1 MSEIRRL
8 PMALIVFGAA
18 ISAQSYTAPAGD
30 RPASRRSG
38 PSILP
43 GGRIIAPLGEE
54 YATGPGAFGIA
65 VSASGKTVVT
75 ADGGPFRYSFTVLER
90 ASREARW
97 QVRQVAAGSLEA
109 FEQSAPAGWHSVSL
123 GVALAGDRGIY
134 LAEGDSGRVVLFDSF
149 DERRRIFN
157 LNQGGFTDSFTGDL
171 ALDAAR
177 GILYVADQAN
187 FRVAAIDV
195 RSRQLVGSVRVGRLP
210 FAIALAPDAR
220 KLYVANCGMFEYHGL
235 AGAPD
240 AGLSFPAFGFPSAEA
255 VHGVA
260 QDGIAVPGLGEAN
273 VPEADSVGV
282 VDVTNPAVMKVE
294 AFVRTGL
301 DFGGAVR
308 GGSGPSGILAAAGRV
323 FVANANDDS
332 ISVLDPATNRVEAE
346 IPIRIPGLEGL
357 RGVIPI
363 GMAYHE
369 ASGWLLVAEAGINA
383 VGVIDVRE
391 RRVIGHLPAAW
402 FPTRVALDGDTVF
415 VANARGHGVGP
426 NAPGGAV
433 GGMLPSWLYR
443 GTISVFPLPAREQLQ
458 AHTDAVLEMN
468 GFRPRMES
476 APALPPI
483 RHVVLIV
490 KESLSYDEV
499 LGDIAAARN
508 GPVMGDRRLARLG
521 THGFA
526 DGQRQRLS
534 IKDVNLT
541 PNHHALASRWASS
554 DNFYADGE
562 ASVEGHHWLAGV
574 YPNPWVASSVAAA
587 YGGRKGFLLGA
598 APGRLGFAGMA
609 ASVAPEDIGEAGTL
623 WDHLAANAISFLN
636 FGEGFELAGAQE
648 GAGPGTHR
656 RAPAGQHSHARS
668 PLPSIL
674 APEYPGFNLAISDQQ
689 RASRF
694 HRRDRDALPEARRR
708 AAGVPVRSL
717 AWRLPGDG
725 PYRGWLPLPGI
736 PRGRQRL
743 CAGPHR
749 RIPFR
754 NALVAEHGRLC
765 HRGRYTRRSRSRGR
779 PPHHSV
785 VRRSVG
791 EARLRLAPQRELS
804 GAAEDGLPPAA
815 ASAAQSVRCRRR
827 RFDRL
832 FRQIRRYRPLSGPAR
847 GRSRLQSA
855 LSAWRAMERVSR
867 DCGPQAPAHDIR
879 SSKARRGRP
888 AAPPPLV

>member
-1 MSEIRRL
+1 MTL
-8 PMALIVFGAA
+8 MVFGAA

-30 RPASRRSG
+30 RPALRRSG

-43 GGRIIAPLGEE
+43 GGRIVAPLDEE
-54 YATGPGAFGIA
+54 YAAGPGAFGIA
-65 VSASGKTVVT
+65 VSSSGRTVVT
-75 ADGGPFRYSFTVLER
+75 ANGGPFRYSFTVLQR
-90 ASREARW
+90 PSRQAPW

-123 GVALAGDRGIY
+123 GVALAGDHGIY
-134 LAEGDSGRVVLFDSF
+134 LAEGESGRVILFDSF
-149 DERRRIFN
+149 DERRRVFA
-157 LNQGGFTDSFTGDL
+157 LNQAGFSGSFTGDL

-187 FRVAAIDV
+187 FRIAAIDV

-210 FAIALAPDAR
+210 FAMALAPDAR
-220 KLYVANCGMFEYHGL
+220 KLYVANCGLFEYRAL
-235 AGAPD
+235 PGAPE

-255 VHGVA
+255 VRGA
-260 QDGIAVPGLGEAN
+260 TAGGIAVPGLGDAN
-273 VPEADSVGV
+273 AREADSVAV
-282 VDVTNPAVMKVE
+282 VDVTNPSAPKLE
-294 AFVRTGL
+294 TFVRTGL

-308 GGSGPSGILAAAGRV
+308 GGSGPAGILAAAGHV

-332 ISVLDPATNRVEAE
+332 VSILDPATNRVETE
-346 IPIRIPGLEGL
+346 IPIRIPGLDGL

-363 GMAYHE
+363 GLAYHE

-383 VGVIDVRE
+383 VGVIDVRG

-426 NAPGGAV
+426 NAPGIVRGSS
-433 GGMLPSWLYR
+433 LQSWLYQ
-443 GTISVFPLPAREQLQ
+443 GTISVFHLPAREELQ

-468 GFRPRMES
+468 GFQPRPEA

-521 THGFA
+521 SHGLA

-587 YGGRKGFLLGA
+587 YGGRKSFQLSS
-598 APGRLGFAGMA
+598 APGRLGFADMA

-623 WDHLAANAISFLN
+623 WDHLAAHGVSFLN
-636 FGEGFELAGAQE
+636 FGEGFELAGSRE
-648 GAGPGTHR
+648 GPGLG
-656 RAPAGQHSHARS
+656 PAGVRLLTNM
-668 PLPSIL
+668 PM
-674 APEYPGFNLAISDQQ
+674 PEALFANTVRQYPGFNLAISDQQ

-694 HRRDRDALPEARRR
+694 IEEIETRYRKPGAALPALLF
-708 AAGVPVRSL
+708 VH
-717 AWRLPGDG
+717 LPGDYLADAHPENG
-725 PYRGWLPLPGI
+725 YPFPESHVADNDYAL
-736 PRGRQRL
+736 GRIVEYLSGTPWWNDMAVFVTEADTHGGVDHVDAHRTVLL
-743 CAGPHR
+743 CAGPWAKPGYISHR
-749 RIPFR
+749 NVSFPGLLKTVFR
-754 NALVAEHGRLC
+754 LL
-765 HRGRYTRRSRSRGR
+765 
-779 PPHHSV
+779 
-785 VRRSVG
+785 
-791 EARLRLAPQRELS
+791 Q
-804 GAAEDGLPPAA
+804 LPPLNLFDAA
-815 ASAAQSVRCRRR
+815 AADLTDCFAKSPDTAPYQAVPV
-827 RFDRL
+827 DKRL
-832 FRQIRRYRPLSGPAR
+832 FDPN
-847 GRSRLQSA
+847 
-855 LSAWRAMERVSR
+855 
-867 DCGPQAPAHDIR
+867 
-879 SSKARRGRP
+879 
-888 AAPPPLV
+888 

>member
-1 MSEIRRL
+1 
-8 PMALIVFGAA
+8 MALIVFGAA

-623 WDHLAANAISFLN
+623 WDHLAANAVSFLN

-648 GAGPGTHR
+648 GPGLGPTGVR
-656 RAPAGQHSHARS
+656 LPANI
-668 PLPSIL
+668 PM
-674 APEYPGFNLAISDQQ
+674 PEALFHNTSRQYPGFNLAISDQQ

-694 HRRDRDALPEARRR
+694 IEEIETRYRKPGAALPAFLF
-708 AAGVPVRSL
+708 VH
-717 AWRLPGDG
+717 LPGDYLATARTEDG
-725 PYRGWLPLPGI
+725 YPYPESRVADNDYAL
-736 PRGRQRL
+736 GRIVEYLSGTPWWRNMAVFVTEADTHGGVDHVDAHRTILL
-743 CAGPHR
+743 CAGPWAKPGYVSH
-749 RIPFR
+749 R
-754 NALVAEHGRLC
+754 NASFPGLLKTVFRL
-765 HRGRYTRRSRSRGR
+765 
-779 PPHHSV
+779 
-785 VRRSVG
+785 
-791 EARLRLAPQRELS
+791 LQ
-804 GAAEDGLPPAA
+804 LPPLNLFDAA
-815 ASAAQSVRCRRR
+815 AADLTDCFAKSADTA
-827 RFDRL
+827 
-832 FRQIRRYRPLSGPAR
+832 RYQALPEDAR
-847 GRSRLQSA
+847 
-855 LSAWRAMERVSR
+855 VFN
-867 DCGPQAPAHDIR
+867 PH
-879 SSKARRGRP
+879 
-888 AAPPPLV
+888 